1 MKILINLTISSLL
14 NRKVTVF
21 LTIIS
26 LTLSITLFLSIDT
39 LRIGAKKSFF
49 GNVKSGDLILG
60 SRSGEIQL
68 LLYSLFQIGSP
79 TNNISWQSFK
89 EISKNKNIDWIIP
102 ISLGDSHKQF
112 RVLATNK
119 EYFKRYRYRKNK
131 KLIFNE
137 GNTFEGLFDV
147 VIGKDVASS
156 LNYKLGDN
164 IIVAHGIASQSLH
177 DEFPFKITGI
187 LEKSGTSVD
196 RLVIIRL
203 EAFEAIHKDWKSG
216 TRIPGIKKKNIN
228 FSNENLEPKEI
239 TAAIIKLKSKIKIFD
254 TQREINNF
262 QEESLQAIIPGITL
276 SKLWRV
282 ISVTENVMLAIS
294 IMVIVS
300 SFIGMTAILL
310 SNLNGRKQEMFLLR
324 IVGAS
329 PKAIFGLMI
338 MEGFLIAFVS
348 ILLSVMFTQILSIV
362 FYPLLDNLFG
372 IYLEYKFLS
381 YTDFLFCI
389 IILFLSVLISIL
401 PGFIAVKKTINE
413 GI

>member
-1 MKILINLTISSLL
+1 MSILFNLTINSLL
-14 NRKVTVF
+14 SRKVTVF

-26 LTLSITLFLSIDT
+26 LTLSISLFMSVDN

-49 GNVKSGDLILG
+49 GNVKSGDLIIG

-79 TNNISWQSFK
+79 VNNISWSSYKQ
-89 EISKNKNIDWIIP
+89 ILKNPNVDWTIP
-102 ISLGDSHKQF
+102 LSLGDSHKQF

-131 KLIFNE
+131 KLIFKE

-147 VIGKDVASS
+147 VIGRDVALS

-164 IIVAHGIASQSLH
+164 IIVAHGISSQSLH

-262 QEESLQAIIPGITL
+262 QEEALQAIIPGITL

-282 ISVTENVMLAIS
+282 ISVTENAVLAIS

-348 ILLSVMFTQILSIV
+348 ILFSVMFTQILSIV

-389 IILFLSVLISIL
+389 IILFLSVLIGIL

>member
-1 MKILINLTISSLL
+1 MSILFNLTINSLL
-14 NRKVTVF
+14 SRKVTVL

-26 LTLSITLFLSIDT
+26 LTLSISLFMSVDN

-49 GNVKSGDLILG
+49 GNVKSGDLIIG

-79 TNNISWQSFK
+79 VNNISWSSYKQ
-89 EISKNKNIDWIIP
+89 ILKNPNVDWTIP
-102 ISLGDSHKQF
+102 LSLGDSHKQF

-131 KLIFNE
+131 KLIFKE

-147 VIGKDVASS
+147 VIGRDVALS

-164 IIVAHGIASQSLH
+164 IIVAHGISSQSLH

-310 SNLNGRKQEMFLLR
+310 SNLNGRKREMFLLR